1 MARMNCAA
9 VALLLACSEPSSAGV
24 ERWTGE
30 ISEASQRFGIP
41 DEWIREVM
49 RAESGG
55 NASLLGRPLVSRAGA
70 MGLMQLMPTTWA
82 EMRLDLRLGYNPFDP
97 HDNIMAGAGYLRAM
111 YDRFGYPGLFAAYN
125 AGPRRFSEHLQMG
138 RPLPRETIGYL
149 SKIAG
154 PAARNRPAR
163 QPLVGL
169 FVTRRA
175 AIKRAS
181 ESRATN
187 IFACCIEP

>member
-1 MARMNCAA
+1 MARMICAA
-9 VALLLACSEPSSAGV
+9 AALLLACSEPSSAGV
-24 ERWTGE
+24 ERWAGA

-41 DEWIREVM
+41 DEWIREVI

-70 MGLMQLMPTTWA
+70 MGLMQLMPATWT
-82 EMRLDLRLGYNPFDP
+82 EMRLDLGLGYDPFDP

-125 AGPRRFSEHLQMG
+125 AGPRRFSEHLG
-138 RPLPRETIGYL
+138 KARPLPRETMAYL
-149 SKIAG
+149 TKIAG

-163 QPLVGL
+163 QPLGSL

-175 AIKRAS
+175 AVKRAS
-181 ESRATN
+181 ASRATDL
-187 IFACCIEP
+187 FEYCTKP